1 MSIKSDQI
9 NVGSLEITTV
19 RKNIQNLHL
28 GVYPPNGRI
37 RIAVPLKTS
46 DEAIRLF
53 AISKIAW
60 IKRQKRK
67 FYNQERQSKREYVS
81 GESHYYFG
89 KRYLLNVVYINPSPR
104 IEIKRKTHIDM
115 YVKPESPHKKREKIL
130 DDWYRVELKKQ
141 LPPLI
146 KKWEKI
152 IGAKPKEVLIRKM
165 KTKWGTCNS
174 KSRRIWLNLELV
186 KKPLHCLE
194 YIFVHE
200 MVHLLEKKHSDK
212 FKEYMNTFMPKW
224 KQFKEELNKQPL
236 SYNHW
241 DY

>member
-1 MSIKSDQI
+1 MNTNSDQI
-9 NVGSLEITTV
+9 KVGSIEITTV
-19 RKNIQNLHL
+19 RKNIKNLHL
-28 GVYPPNGRI
+28 GVYPPNGRV

-60 IKRQKRK
+60 IKKQKTK
-67 FYNQERQSKREYVS
+67 FHNQERQSKREYVS

-115 YVKPESPHKKREKIL
+115 YVKPDSPHKKREKIL
-130 DDWYRVELKKQ
+130 EDWYRIELKKQ
-141 LPPLI
+141 LPLLI
-146 KKWEKI
+146 KKWEKVI
-152 IGAKPKEVLIRKM
+152 VVKPKEVLIRKM
-165 KTKWGTCNS
+165 KTKWGTCNADD
-174 KSRRIWLNLELV
+174 KRIWLNLELA

-200 MVHLLEKKHSDK
+200 MIHLSEKKHSDK
-212 FKEYMNTFMPKW
+212 FKEHMNSFMPKW
-224 KQFKEELNKQPL
+224 KQYKEELNKQPL
-236 SYNHW
+236 SYNEWNH
-241 DY
+241 